1 MLSKV
6 CSAAVSG
13 IEAYPVEV
21 EVNAGYGDTLLII
34 VGLPD
39 AAVKESRDRVM
50 TALINS
56 GFSFTFGRT
65 TINLAPADV
74 KKEGPSFDLPIA
86 IGMVAASEQME
97 SDQLENFVMVG
108 ELALDGAVRM
118 VKGVLPIAL
127 RAHQQG
133 KVGILVPPGNA
144 AEAAVVAG
152 LQVIPVRNLR
162 EAVSFLEGE
171 LKIPSAKVD
180 LARLFEQ
187 DHEDEVDFAE
197 VKGQESVKRA
207 LEIAA
212 AGSHNVLLIG
222 PPGTGKSM
230 LAKRLATILP
240 PLTLEEA
247 LETTKIHSIVGL
259 LVPGQA
265 LVTRRPFRA
274 PHHTASDAGLLGGNI
289 NPTPG
294 EISLAHHGVLFL
306 DELPEFKRSVLETM
320 RQPLEEGRVT
330 ISRAAGTMTFP
341 SQFMLVAAMNPTP
354 DGKMPGESRSS
365 PREIQNYLGRVSGP
379 LLDRIDLHVEVPPV
393 KFREITSERTGE
405 PSARI
410 RERVVAARQ
419 RQQERF
425 KDKPKITCNAR
436 MGSRELKS
444 YCALDTATLELLKFA
459 MSDLNLSARAYD
471 RILKVARTIADLA
484 GAETIAGEH
493 ISEAIQYPLVGPADL
508 GLTLLT
514 ALAGQQRLAAFPGFA
529 SSCAARIIPHQ
540 QRQASAVC
548 AGGDVNP
555 KGLEAPA
562 VTCRTLTTRQE
573 GAPRV
578 HHSAQQF
585 LSGRGIKG
593 LAEALNCEH
602 LVRRVDTV
610 SHQTANR
617 KARRKEFFD
626 QLIHWLGSAP
636 APRCA
641 PAT

>member
-1 MLSKV
+1 MLAKV
-6 CSAAVSG
+6 CSAAVNG

-21 EVNAGYGDTLLII
+21 EVNAGYGDTILVI

-39 AAVKESRDRVM
+39 TAVKESRDRVM
-50 TALINS
+50 TALLNS
-56 GFSFTFGRT
+56 GFTFTFGRT

-86 IGMVAASEQME
+86 IAMLAASEQIE
-97 SDQLENFVMVG
+97 TDQLDNFVMVG
-108 ELALDGAVRM
+108 ELALTGGVRP

-127 RAHQQG
+127 RARQDG
-133 KVGILVPPGNA
+133 KTGILVPAENA

-152 LQVIPVRNLR
+152 LQVIPIQNLR
-162 EAVSFLEGE
+162 EAASFLEGE
-171 LKIPSAKVD
+171 VKIAPTKVD
-180 LARLFEQ
+180 IAGIFANGK
-187 DHEDEVDFAE
+187 DDEIDFAE

-212 AGSHNVLLIG
+212 AGGHNLLLIG

-259 LVPGQA
+259 LQPGQA

-354 DGKMPGESRSS
+354 DGKMPGESRST
-365 PREIQNYLGRVSGP
+365 PREIQNYLGRISGP

-393 KFREITSERTGE
+393 KFREITAERTGE
-405 PSARI
+405 DSAKI
-410 RERVVAARQ
+410 RERVIEARARQ
-419 RQQERF
+419 QKRF
-425 KDKPKITCNAR
+425 ADKPKITCNAR
-436 MGSRELKS
+436 MGSRELKAH
-444 YCALDTATLELLKFA
+444 CELDETTLELLKFA
-459 MSDLNLSARAYD
+459 MGDLRLSARAYD

-484 GAETIAGEH
+484 GSERITSDH
-493 ISEAIQYPLVGPADL
+493 VSEAIQYRSLD
-508 GLTLLT
+508 
-514 ALAGQQRLAAFPGFA
+514 
-529 SSCAARIIPHQ
+529 
-540 QRQASAVC
+540 RQ
-548 AGGDVNP
+548 
-555 KGLEAPA
+555 LW
-562 VTCRTLTTRQE
+562 T
-573 GAPRV
+573 
-578 HHSAQQF
+578 
-585 LSGRGIKG
+585 
-593 LAEALNCEH
+593 
-602 LVRRVDTV
+602 
-610 SHQTANR
+610 
-617 KARRKEFFD
+617 
-626 QLIHWLGSAP
+626 
-636 APRCA
+636 
-641 PAT
+641 